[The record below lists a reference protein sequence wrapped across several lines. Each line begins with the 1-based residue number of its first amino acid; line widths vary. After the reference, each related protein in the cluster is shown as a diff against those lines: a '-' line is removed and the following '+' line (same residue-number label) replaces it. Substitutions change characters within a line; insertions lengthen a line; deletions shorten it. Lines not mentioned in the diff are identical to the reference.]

1 MAKIK
6 LCGLTRLCDIEAVNE
21 AKPDYIGFVFAK
33 SRRQVTP
40 EQAATLKAALSP
52 DIQSVGVFVDASM
65 KEIAALLQKG
75 IIDIAQLHGRE
86 TEEDIQA
93 LKQLAPETKIIK
105 AIRVESADDIASW
118 QNSNADF
125 LLLDNGA
132 GGTGKVF
139 DWQQIPEI
147 RKPFFLAGGL
157 HRGNVLAGIHQTNPY
172 AVDISSGIE
181 TDGLKDRDK
190 ILEIVRMVRNEQR

>member
-1 MAKIK
+1 MVKIK
-6 LCGLTRLCDIEAVNE
+6 LCGLTRPCDIIAVNE

-40 EQAATLKAALSP
+40 EQAAALKAALSP
-52 DIQSVGVFVDASM
+52 EIQSVGVFVDATM
-65 KEIAALLQKG
+65 DEIAALLQKG
-75 IIDIAQLHGRE
+75 IIDIAQLHGHE
-86 TEEDIQA
+86 TEADIAA
-93 LKQLAPETKIIK
+93 LKRLVPRAKIIK
-105 AIRVESADDIASW
+105 AIRVETSDDIAAW
-118 QNSNADF
+118 QTSSADF

-139 DWQQIPEI
+139 DWKQIPKMG
-147 RKPFFLAGGL
+147 KPFFLAGGL
-157 HRGNVLAGIHQTNPY
+157 HRDNVLEGIRQTSPY
-172 AVDISSGIE
+172 AVDVSSGIE